1 MFVEFSPPS
10 NAKHCVHQAFGK
22 GIELEDTIATL
33 DILTTHFFQI
43 AKASDFSLPKVL
55 RMT

>member
-1 MFVEFSPPS
+1 MFVEFFPPS
-10 NAKHCVHQAFGK
+10 NEKHCVHQAFGK

-33 DILTTHFFQI
+33 NTLIAHFLQI

-55 RMT
+55 GMT

>member
-1 MFVEFSPPS
+1 MFAEFFPPS
-10 NAKHCVHQAFGK
+10 NAKHCVYQAFGK
-22 GIELEDTIATL
+22 GIELEDIIATL
-33 DILTTHFFQI
+33 NALNTHFFQI

>member
-1 MFVEFSPPS
+1 MFVEFFPPS
-10 NAKHCVHQAFGK
+10 NAKHCVHEAFGK

-33 DILTTHFFQI
+33 NALTTNFVQI